1 MTLSENEWNLL
12 FTPVINNSPTSRS
25 IMIRCRTAQL
35 QLAIYDNIFEHE
47 SGSLFLGHQEAKSN
61 LSLYNIIIAQ
71 KLNIIIQQDYINQ

>member
-1 MTLSENEWNLL
+1 
-12 FTPVINNSPTSRS
+12 NSPTSRS

-61 LSLYNIIIAQ
+61 L
-71 KLNIIIQQDYINQ
+71 